1 MQVLNLIKEFDMQKM
16 KTTQEYNERL
26 LVIVNNVKLIG
37 TVFFLYYYSRVVR
50 KILVTIPEMF
60 EAVISSLKNLK
71 DMSSNTLAELNKEDL

>member
-37 TVFFLYYYSRVVR
+37 TVFFYI
-50 KILVTIPEMF
+50 ILELSERSWSQF
-60 EAVISSLKNLK
+60 LKCLR
-71 DMSSNTLAELNKEDL
+71 L

>member
-37 TVFFLYYYSRVVR
+37 TVFFYII
-50 KILVTIPEMF
+50 ILELSERSWSQF
-60 EAVISSLKNLK
+60 LKCLR
-71 DMSSNTLAELNKEDL
+71 L

>member
-37 TVFFLYYYSRVVR
+37 TVFFYIIVLELSERSWSQ
-50 KILVTIPEMF
+50 F
-60 EAVISSLKNLK
+60 LKCLR
-71 DMSSNTLAELNKEDL
+71 L